1 MTKWITRYI
10 LKAQGGGVRMDWL
23 KKLKE
28 MKKQSGKTSKE
39 ISEAT
44 GIPKSTIDKLFSGQ
58 TKEPYLSSV
67 RAIVHYLGY
76 TLDDLE
82 EQPIKKAPA
91 KGESDFKKQRL
102 IHNYDQLNELGQDTL
117 VNYSDDIASMPK
129 YTDELSEDKKQA

>member
-1 MTKWITRYI
+1 
-10 LKAQGGGVRMDWL
+10 MDWL

-28 MKKQSGKTSKE
+28 MKKQSGKTSKD

-82 EQPIKKAPA
+82 EQPIKNAPA
-91 KGESDFKKQRL
+91 EDDKSDFDKQRL
-102 IHNYDQLNELGQDTL
+102 IHNYDKLNQRGKKKL
-117 VNYSDDIASMPK
+117 VEESDDMASMPK
-129 YTDELSEDKKQA
+129 YTDEPAEDKKQA

>member
-1 MTKWITRYI
+1 ME
-10 LKAQGGGVRMDWL
+10 WL

-28 MKKQSGKTSKE
+28 MKKQSGKTSKD

-82 EQPIKKAPA
+82 DPPIKQ
-91 KGESDFKKQRL
+91 SDITKHEKKL
-102 IHNYDQLNELGQDTL
+102 ISAYRKKKSMQQAVDTL
-117 VNYSDDIASMPK
+117 LGINDENEDNESSIAADQSATIRAANAFTPV
-129 YTDELSEDKKQA
+129 TIKKK

>member
-1 MTKWITRYI
+1 
-10 LKAQGGGVRMDWL
+10 MDWL
-23 KKLKE
+23 NKLKE
-28 MKKQSGKTSKE
+28 MKKHSGKTSKE

-82 EQPIKKAPA
+82 DQPQTKTAPA
-91 KGESDFKKQRL
+91 AERSESDFKKSRL

-129 YTDELSEDKKQA
+129 YTDEPAEDKKQA

>member
-1 MTKWITRYI
+1 ME
-10 LKAQGGGVRMDWL
+10 WL
-23 KKLKE
+23 KKLRE
-28 MKKQSGKTSKE
+28 MKKESGKTSKE

-67 RAIVHYLGY
+67 RAVVHYLGY

-82 EQPIKKAPA
+82 EPPTKKAPA
-91 KGESDFKKQRL
+91 EKLGESDFKKKRL

-129 YTDELSEDKKQA
+129 YTEDEAAVEVQKQA

>member
-1 MTKWITRYI
+1 
-10 LKAQGGGVRMDWL
+10 MDWL
-23 KKLKE
+23 NKLKE
-28 MKKQSGKTSKE
+28 MKKHSGKTSKE

-82 EQPIKKAPA
+82 DHPKTKKAPA
-91 KGESDFKKQRL
+91 QGESDIRKSRL
-102 IHNYDQLNELGQDTL
+102 IHNYDQLNELGQEKL
-117 VNYSDDIASMPK
+117 VDYSDDLTEVEK
-129 YTDELSEDKKQA
+129 YTQTDIGSAAKEA